1 MMGDKNQDKVKVF
14 LSLIQ
19 DASISDTKI
28 LKINKDCV
36 DEVTIPNGL
45 VDLHC
50 HMAQKLFTQ

>member
-1 MMGDKNQDKVKVF
+1 MGDKNQDKVKVF

-36 DEVTIPNGL
+36 DEVTTPNGL

-50 HMAQKLFTQ
+50 HVAQKLFTQ